1 MPNNKD
7 FVVISDFH
15 SMKYPYLK
23 MKYFYLFEY
32 EDIYILGDVTD
43 RGEKNDGTGG
53 LNILIN
59 IMKLDKGINSLPDE
73 IRKKYHIGN
82 IHYIP
87 GNHDKFVYDYGLKRK
102 HKYEHL
108 LRINGGT
115 QTIKDINNL
124 RNSNR
129 ELLSELI
136 EWLGSR
142 PLQVKHTGRDGQI
155 YCLAHAFFDEK
166 LYQTNQNYSLSSFMS
181 ANHLLKYELENV
193 LWFRKYEDKRV
204 SYYAK
209 SRVPS
214 SDNII
219 VIGHTPSTIYDID
232 KYNLIGSDNKEVRVM
247 CVDGGV
253 TFNYPM
259 LKYEGGNHVV
269 MSSPFNEEE
278 IHEGRYPYYS
288 IDDILNNYLSAES
301 FENNSISK
309 NNQKIYYLKRNN
321 FI

>member
-1 MPNNKD
+1 M
-7 FVVISDFH
+7 V
-15 SMKYPYLK
+15 
-23 MKYFYLFEY
+23 
-32 EDIYILGDVTD
+32 
-43 RGEKNDGTGG
+43 
-53 LNILIN
+53 
-59 IMKLDKGINSLPDE
+59 
-73 IRKKYHIGN
+73 

-102 HKYEHL
+102 HKHEHL

-136 EWLGSR
+136 DWLGSR
-142 PLQVKHTGRDGQI
+142 PLQVKHTGRDDKPIVLLMRSLMRNFIKQI
-155 YCLAHAFFDEK
+155 K
-166 LYQTNQNYSLSSFMS
+166 IILYPLFMG

-193 LWFRKYEDKRV
+193 LWFRKYEDKRA
-204 SYYAK
+204 SYYSK

-219 VIGHTPSTIYDID
+219 VIGHTPSTVYDKD
-232 KYNLIGSDNKEVRVM
+232 KYNLIGSDNKEVKVM

>member
-32 EDIYILGDVTD
+32 DDIYILGDVTD
-43 RGEKNDGTGG
+43 RGENNDGTGG
-53 LNILIN
+53 LDILIN

-87 GNHDKFVYDYGLKRK
+87 GNHDKFVYDYGLKRNFK
-102 HKYEHL
+102 DEFRMK
-108 LRINGGT
+108 INGGA
-115 QTIKDINNL
+115 QTIKDINHL
-124 RNSNR
+124 RTNNK
-129 ELLSELI
+129 ELLGELI
-136 EWLGSR
+136 DWLGSR
-142 PLQVKHTGRDGQI
+142 PLQVKHFGIDKQT
-155 YCLAHAFFDEK
+155 YCICHAFFDEK
-166 LYQTNQNYSLSSFMS
+166 LYQKNQNYSLSSFIG
-181 ANHLLKYELENV
+181 ANHLLKYELENI
-193 LWFRKYEDKRV
+193 LWFRKYEDNRT
-204 SYYAK
+204 SYYSK

-219 VIGHTPSTIYDID
+219 VIGHTPSTVYDKD
-232 KYNLIGSDNKEVRVM
+232 KYNLIGSDNKEVKVM